1 MKVGGFWFLTPFS
14 TIFQLY
20 HSIGG
25 GKQSTQRKTKTS
37 CKSLTNFI
45 TKCCIE
51 YTTPWVGFELKV
63 SVVIGIDCTG
73 NCKSHYH
80 TITTTTVPFS
90 CMNIILKCSYL
101 KIESIEKSKNE
112 ICTITSISE
121 SAWGE
126 TKEYKICICFF
137 SSKHVPLKSKSNDRL
152 VRSQQNVLKWRWCVY
167 QQNID
172 FLS

>member
-51 YTTPWVGFELKV
+51 YTTPWAGFELKV
-63 SVVIGIDCTG
+63 SVVIGTDCTG
-73 NCKSHYH
+73 NCKSNYH

-101 KIESIEKSKNE
+101 KIESIEKKVRMKFVLLLQYLKVPGVKPKN
-112 ICTITSISE
+112 I
-121 SAWGE
+121 
-126 TKEYKICICFF
+126 KFVF
-137 SSKHVPLKSKSNDRL
+137 VSS
-152 VRSQQNVLKWRWCVY
+152 Q
-167 QQNID
+167 
-172 FLS
+172 LSMCH